1 MQTRSWGGSS
11 KSMLRDFF
19 LENLEGFK
27 FSFSWV
33 TIPAMGMI
41 STAQLKKGMYIIFH
55 DEPHMVVDITF
66 VSPGKGSAFYRIR
79 LKSLYSGRVVEYTY
93 KSGEKVEE
101 VLVET
106 HEAEY
111 SYFDG
116 SNYVFIEPRTF
127 EQYSVSSGV
136 VGEDKVFLKEGI
148 LYRIK
153 FYQENPVGI
162 TLPKSIILKVVEIEN
177 SIKGDT
183 ATSAMK
189 QAVTDTGAKVL
200 VPLFIKSGEEIS
212 VSTETG
218 EYLSRKT
225 S

>member
-1 MQTRSWGGSS
+1 
-11 KSMLRDFF
+11 
-19 LENLEGFK
+19 
-27 FSFSWV
+27 
-33 TIPAMGMI
+33 MGMI
-41 STAQLKKGMYIIFH
+41 STAQFKKGIYLLFH

-66 VSPGKGSAFYRIR
+66 VSPGKGSAFYRTK
-79 LKSLYSGRVVEYTY
+79 LKNLYTGRVVEYTY

-127 EQYSVSSGV
+127 EQYMVPAEII
-136 VGEDKVFLKEGI
+136 GEDKIYLKESL

-153 FYQENPVGI
+153 FYEDNPVGV
-162 TLPKSIILKVVEIEN
+162 TLPKSIVCKVVEAEN
-177 SIKGDT
+177 SVKGDT

-189 QAVTDTGAKVL
+189 NAVLDTGAKVL
-200 VPLFIKSGEEIS
+200 VPLFVKSGDEIMI
-212 VSTETG
+212 STENG
-218 EYLSRKT
+218 AYLSRK
-225 S
+225 

>member
-1 MQTRSWGGSS
+1 
-11 KSMLRDFF
+11 
-19 LENLEGFK
+19 
-27 FSFSWV
+27 
-33 TIPAMGMI
+33 MI
-41 STAQLKKGMYIIFH
+41 TTAQIKKGIYVIFH
-55 DEPHMVVDITF
+55 EEPHMVVDTTF

-79 LKSLYSGRVVEYTY
+79 LKSLYTGRVVEYTY

-116 SNYVFIEPRTF
+116 SNYVFIEPRSF
-127 EQYSVSSGV
+127 EQYSVPLEI
-136 VGEDKVFLKEGI
+136 VGDDKMYLKEGI

-153 FYQENPVGI
+153 FYDEKPVGL
-162 TLPKSIILKVVEIEN
+162 TLPKAIVLKVVESEN

-189 QAVTDTGAKVL
+189 NATMDTGAKVM
-200 VPLFIKSGEEIS
+200 VPLFIKVGEEIS

-218 EYLSRKT
+218 AYLSRK
-225 S
+225 